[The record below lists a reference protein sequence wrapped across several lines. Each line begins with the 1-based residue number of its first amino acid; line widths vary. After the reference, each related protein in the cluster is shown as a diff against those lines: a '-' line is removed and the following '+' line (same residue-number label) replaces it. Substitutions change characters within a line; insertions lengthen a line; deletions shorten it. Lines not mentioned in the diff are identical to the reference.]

1 MILDFYDDD
10 LAFLR
15 THFLTGGSC
24 AIICERTFGADAVD
38 PSDNC

>member
-1 MILDFYDDD
+1 MIVDFYDDD

-24 AIICERTFGADAVD
+24 ATICQRKCGTDAVD
-38 PSDNC
+38 AFG